1 MQMVF
6 CLFFRT
12 FASVMTEISVLI
24 PTYNDRILSQVST
37 LQSQLEA
44 LSVAEDLCYEVV
56 VADDCSTD
64 EAVVRENEE
73 ILHLVHCRLVREP
86 HNIGRAAIRNRL
98 AQEARYRWLLYI
110 DAHLFIPNGFIRGYV
125 HQIGKAQVVCGGS
138 MVDGLSQPQ
147 GLRYQ
152 YELDS
157 LARFSAEARSKT
169 PFRCFRTNNF
179 MIDRDLMLAHPLRS
193 DIKTYGYEDV
203 LFGKTLEEAGA
214 SILHIDNPVG
224 YHTLESNQ
232 LYINKV
238 EESLHTLFAYREELE
253 GYSPLLD
260 GVEMLRRKHL
270 LGVARQI
277 YTPLATLIRRNLTG
291 KNPSLLL
298 FKVFKVGTY
307 LQIMK

>member
-1 MQMVF
+1 
-6 CLFFRT
+6 
-12 FASVMTEISVLI
+12 
-24 PTYNDRILSQVST
+24 
-37 LQSQLEA
+37 
-44 LSVAEDLCYEVV
+44 
-56 VADDCSTD
+56 
-64 EAVVRENEE
+64 
-73 ILHLVHCRLVREP
+73 
-86 HNIGRAAIRNRL
+86 
-98 AQEARYRWLLYI
+98 
-110 DAHLFIPNGFIRGYV
+110 
-125 HQIGKAQVVCGGS
+125 
-138 MVDGLSQPQ
+138 
-147 GLRYQ
+147 
-152 YELDS
+152 
-157 LARFSAEARSKT
+157 
-169 PFRCFRTNNF
+169 

-214 SILHIDNPVG
+214 SILHIDNPIG

-270 LGVARQI
+270 LGVARQL
-277 YTPLATLIRRNLTG
+277 YSPLATLIRRNLTG

-298 FKVFKVGTY
+298 LKVFKVGTY

>member
-1 MQMVF
+1 
-6 CLFFRT
+6 
-12 FASVMTEISVLI
+12 
-24 PTYNDRILSQVST
+24 
-37 LQSQLEA
+37 
-44 LSVAEDLCYEVV
+44 
-56 VADDCSTD
+56 
-64 EAVVRENEE
+64 
-73 ILHLVHCRLVREP
+73 
-86 HNIGRAAIRNRL
+86 
-98 AQEARYRWLLYI
+98 
-110 DAHLFIPNGFIRGYV
+110 
-125 HQIGKAQVVCGGS
+125 
-138 MVDGLSQPQ
+138 
-147 GLRYQ
+147 
-152 YELDS
+152 
-157 LARFSAEARSKT
+157 
-169 PFRCFRTNNF
+169 

-214 SILHIDNPVG
+214 SILHIDNPIG